1 MLLKILGKQEEE
13 EISLHS
19 KELDTPNLKQT
30 IMLSNDIKLV
40 TIDSGPEQGYLIF
53 TSNLS
58 ILHGYHPKTMKQEN
72 N

>member
-40 TIDSGPEQGYLIF
+40 TIESGPEQGYLIF

-58 ILHGYHPKTMKQEN
+58 ILHGYLS
-72 N
+72 